1 MVTNKS
7 EFKEKER
14 VKVILTNNI
23 FDLNRIF
30 KLWEFCSKF
39 YLNIFVLVFIYL
51 AVRLI
56 VFCN

>member
-39 YLNIFVLVFIYL
+39 YLNNFVLVFIYL